1 MGELI
6 ENITFWQWVLVI
18 GTSALLIFISPLA
31 KTAEQFF
38 TAKRKGVSPNFWVL
52 SGSLIISWVFA
63 KSIANAADL
72 GFEYG
77 ITGGLAYASYYA
89 SFLVAG
95 IVIYRMRVK
104 GGVKS
109 IHTFLGNKFGRT
121 ALQLFSVVIAIRL
134 FNEVWSN
141 TMVIGYYFGDYGTM
155 SFYISVILFTALTLV
170 YSLKGGLSSSIFS
183 DIIQMA
189 LFGVLLVA
197 ILWLFNDTGAEKI
210 DVVLEQ
216 GEFSIDGGV
225 NLILVGLIHSFSYPF
240 HDPVMTDRGF
250 ISTPKTTLW
259 SFIVAGLIGGALIF
273 LLSLVGIFG
282 KLNGAPSSELSKFGE
297 LFGPL
302 MLLMINF
309 IMIVSAA
316 STLDS
321 SFSSAS
327 KLLAVDL
334 KRGATLKVGRWSMII
349 FAVAGTLPIFFHPKI
364 LSATTISGVMVMG
377 LTPVFLFWK
386 QKAPPISY
394 YLSVF
399 VGILFGIL
407 AAIDVVPESFLFL
420 DGPYNELLSVTIV
433 GLSSCLMVYFI
444 PIALQKLNN
453 GKQ

>member
-1 MGELI
+1 VGELI

-18 GTSALLIFISPLA
+18 GTSTLLIFVSPLA
-31 KTAEQFF
+31 KTAGQFF
-38 TAKRKGVSPNFWVL
+38 TANRKGVTPNFWVL

-95 IVIYRMRVK
+95 VVIYRMRVK

-121 ALQLFSVVIAIRL
+121 ALQIFSVVIAIRL

-141 TMVIGYYFGDYGTM
+141 TMVIGYYFGDYGTT
-155 SFYISVILFTALTLV
+155 SFYASVILFTALTLV

-197 ILWLFNDTGAEKI
+197 ILWLFNDTGTEKI
-210 DVVLEQ
+210 GAVLKQ
-216 GEFSIDGGV
+216 GEFSIDGGA

-250 ISTPKTTLW
+250 ISPPKTTLW

-273 LLSLVGIFG
+273 LFSLVGIFG

-334 KRGATLKVGRWSMII
+334 KRGATLKIGRWSMLI

-399 VGILFGIL
+399 VGILFGVL
-407 AAIDVVPESFLFL
+407 AATDAVPESLLFL
-420 DGPYNELLSVTIV
+420 DGPYNDLLSVTIV
-433 GLSSCLMVYFI
+433 GLLSCFAAYFI
-444 PIALQKLNN
+444 PVGLQNLKN

>member
-18 GTSALLIFISPLA
+18 GTSTLLIFVSPFA
-31 KTAEQFF
+31 KTAGQFF
-38 TAKRKGVSPNFWVL
+38 TANRKGVTPNFWVL

-95 IVIYRMRVK
+95 VVIYQMRVK

-121 ALQLFSVVIAIRL
+121 ALQIFSVVIAIRL

-141 TMVIGYYFGDYGTM
+141 TMVIGYYFGDYGTT
-155 SFYISVILFTALTLV
+155 SFYASVILFTALTLV

-197 ILWLFNDTGAEKI
+197 ILWLFNDTGTEKI
-210 DVVLEQ
+210 GAVLKQ

-250 ISTPKTTLW
+250 ISPPKTTLW

-273 LLSLVGIFG
+273 LFSLVGIFG

-334 KRGATLKVGRWSMII
+334 KRGATLKVGRWSMLI

-399 VGILFGIL
+399 VGILFGVL
-407 AAIDVVPESFLFL
+407 AATDAVPESLLFL
-420 DGPYNELLSVTIV
+420 DGPYNDLLSVTIV
-433 GLSSCLMVYFI
+433 GLLSCFAAYFI
-444 PIALQKLNN
+444 PVGLQNLKN

>member
-1 MGELI
+1 V

-18 GTSALLIFISPLA
+18 GTSALLIILSPLA
-31 KTAEQFF
+31 KTAGQFF
-38 TAKRKGVSPNFWVL
+38 TAKRKGRTPNFWML

-63 KSIANAADL
+63 KSIANASEL

-77 ITGGLAYASYYA
+77 ITGGLAYTSYYA

-95 IVIYRMRVK
+95 VIIYRMRVV

-109 IHTFLGNKFGRT
+109 IHTFLGDKFGQR
-121 ALQLFSVVIAIRL
+121 ALQLFSIVIAIRL

-141 TMVIGYYFGDYGTM
+141 TMVIGSYFGDHGTG
-155 SFYISVILFTALTLV
+155 SYYSAILIFTALTLV

-189 LFGVLLVA
+189 LFGILLVA
-197 ILWLFNDTGAEKI
+197 ILWLFNDQQEQKI
-210 DVVLEQ
+210 EAVMQQ
-216 GEFSIDGGV
+216 GRFSFDSGL
-225 NLILVGLIHSFSYPF
+225 NLIIVGLIHSFSYPF

-250 ISTPKTTLW
+250 ISSPRTTLW
-259 SFIVAGLIGGALIF
+259 SFIVAGIIGGALIF
-273 LLSLVGIFG
+273 LFSLVGVFG

-297 LFGPL
+297 LFGPI
-302 MLLMINF
+302 MLLLINF

-334 KRGATLKVGRWSMII
+334 KRGATLKVGRWSMIV
-349 FAVAGTLPIFFHPKI
+349 FAVAGTIPLFFNPAI
-364 LSATTISGVMVMG
+364 LSATTISGVMVIG

-386 QKAPPISY
+386 QKAPRLSY
-394 YLSVF
+394 FLSVF
-399 VGILFGIL
+399 VGISFGIL
-407 AAIDVVPESFLFL
+407 LALDAIPKPLLLFK
-420 DGPYNELLSVTIV
+420 GPYSDLLSTTLVALVLVFI
-433 GLSSCLMVYFI
+433 VYFI
-444 PIALQKLNN
+444 PVGYQKWKY
-453 GKQ
+453 GK

>member
-1 MGELI
+1 VGELI

-18 GTSALLIFISPLA
+18 GTSTLLIFVSPLA
-31 KTAEQFF
+31 KTAGQFF
-38 TAKRKGVSPNFWVL
+38 TANRKGVTPNFWVL

-77 ITGGLAYASYYA
+77 ITGGLAYASYYV

-95 IVIYRMRVK
+95 VVIYRMRVK

-121 ALQLFSVVIAIRL
+121 ALQIFSVVIAIRL

-141 TMVIGYYFGDYGTM
+141 TMVIGYYFGDYGTT
-155 SFYISVILFTALTLV
+155 SFYASVILFTALTLV

-197 ILWLFNDTGAEKI
+197 ILWLFNDTGTEKI
-210 DVVLEQ
+210 GAVLKQ

-250 ISTPKTTLW
+250 ISPPKTTLW

-273 LLSLVGIFG
+273 LFSLVGIFG

-334 KRGATLKVGRWSMII
+334 KRGATLKVGRWSMLI

-399 VGILFGIL
+399 VGILFGVL
-407 AAIDVVPESFLFL
+407 AATDAVPESLLFL
-420 DGPYNELLSVTIV
+420 DGPYNDLLSVTIV
-433 GLSSCLMVYFI
+433 GLLSCFAVYFI
-444 PIALQKLNN
+444 PIGLQNLKN